1 MTQIARNKTGRPT
14 FCDCMLKIS
23 SSFFPLFVPISLP
36 CLSVK
41 RHGGE
46 RHSDMLVDSRK
57 QRLCAITAVLT
68 PQGPELSKVSD
79 LHLCEI
85 TEQNK
90 KKNWRRERSK
100 NRI

>member
-1 MTQIARNKTGRPT
+1 MTQIACNKTGRPT

-57 QRLCAITAVLT
+57 QRLCTITAVLT
-68 PQGPELSKVSD
+68 PQGPGLSKVSD

-90 KKNWRRERSK
+90 KKLEKRK
-100 NRI
+100 K